1 MGKCGPG
8 IASSVS
14 VILVCFNEREK
25 EEGHVG
31 VIFDVLSVLGD
42 AAEINVKRPLPS
54 PLPL

>member
-1 MGKCGPG
+1 VGKCGPG

-31 VIFDVLSVLGD
+31 VIFGVLCVLDD
-42 AAEINVKRPLPS
+42 AAEINVKRPLS
-54 PLPL
+54 TPLPL